1 MKILLDDELKK
12 IVEHDKID
20 ELQRAINFVVAEGLQ
35 SCLYTSKFGIKVAI
49 NIINGDVLVKRLG

>member
-20 ELQRAINFVVAEGLQ
+20 EIQRAVNFLMSEELQ
-35 SCLYTSKFGIKVAI
+35 SCLYTSNSGFKIAVNVIGKD
-49 NIINGDVLVKRLG
+49 IIVKRVG